1 MRTSLGQFFYIHKIK
16 LLKPPKT
23 IDEQISL
30 LKSRNIIIED
40 AEAVKFFLENNNYYR
55 LVGYAFH
62 LKTDKETYVSGTN
75 ISTIISIYN
84 FDKLLRQL
92 VISLLEDFEIS
103 FRTKLAYYLSHK
115 YGSEC
120 YLKKDIFAEQ
130 RLHSDFIYTI
140 DKNIKQSVNEQF
152 VKHHFSKY
160 EGKFPFWVLIEIL
173 SFSIISK
180 FFKNLNNSDKN
191 FFSKN
196 FYNHDAV
203 FCENWVH
210 HFSVL
215 RNTCAHYG
223 RLYNKN
229 LLPILKFLKEDE
241 NKFKRTF
248 KVFDSLFILKKVYF
262 NKDLWFKFLSKLEN
276 LITEYKTII
285 DLNLVGFPEDYLL
298 ILKKET

>member
-1 MRTSLGQFFYIHKIK
+1 

-30 LKSRNIIIED
+30 LKSRNIIIDDVEV
-40 AEAVKFFLENNNYYR
+40 VKFFLENNNYYR
-55 LVGYAFH
+55 LMGYAFH
-62 LKTDKETYVSGTN
+62 LKIDKETYVPGTN
-75 ISTIISIYN
+75 ISTIIGIYN

-92 VISLLEDFEIS
+92 IISLLEDFEIS

-120 YLKKDIFAEQ
+120 YLKQDIFTDK

-140 DKNIKQSVNEQF
+140 EKNIKQSVNEQF

-160 EGKFPFWVLIEIL
+160 KGKFPFWVLIEIL
-173 SFSIISK
+173 SFSAISK

-191 FFSKN
+191 SFSKN
-196 FYNHDAV
+196 SYNHDAV
-203 FCENWVH
+203 FYENWVH

-241 NKFKRTF
+241 KKFKRTF
-248 KVFDSLFILKKVYF
+248 KIFDSLFILKKVYF

-276 LITEYKTII
+276 LITENKTII
-285 DLNLVGFPEDYLL
+285 DLNLIGFPEDYLL

>member
-1 MRTSLGQFFYIHKIK
+1 MRTSLGQFFYIQKIK

-40 AEAVKFFLENNNYYR
+40 IEAVKFFLENNNYYR
-55 LVGYAFH
+55 LMGYAFQF
-62 LKTDKETYVSGTN
+62 KKDKETYKTGTN
-75 ISTIISIYN
+75 ILTIIGIYN

-92 VISLLEDFEIS
+92 VLSVLEDFEIS

-120 YLKKDIFAEQ
+120 YLKKDIFIEQ
-130 RLHSDFIYTI
+130 RLYSDFIYTVE
-140 DKNIKQSVNEQF
+140 KNIKQSVNEQF

-160 EGKFPFWVLIEIL
+160 EGRFPFWVLIEIL
-173 SFSIISK
+173 SFSSISK

-191 FFSKN
+191 YFSKF
-196 FYNHDAV
+196 FYNYDAE
-203 FCENWVH
+203 FIENWVH

-229 LLPILKFLKEDE
+229 LLPILKFLRED
-241 NKFKRTF
+241 NDILKKTF
-248 KVFDSLFILKKVYF
+248 KVFDSLFNLKKVYF
-262 NKDLWFKFLSKLEN
+262 NKDLWASFLKKLEN
-276 LITEYKTII
+276 LITEYRTII
-285 DLNLVGFPEDYLL
+285 DLKLIGFLDDYLL
-298 ILKKET
+298 ILKEEA